1 MTSLDGPRHGPPL
14 RPFEGFAL
22 PSGIQTG
29 ALQTTR
35 VSQHFSVLAPALTPE
50 SVADITDRLLEAGD
64 VLATRPVLD
73 LAATLGRVGARFGTD
88 GDPYRTQALEL
99 LPKSAAIS
107 PEMARAVLDGMARDW
122 TGDRLGELVRR
133 EFDDPS
139 CFDAPGGSDGSAR
152 MAFGPTLCVQIVSG
166 SVPGVGMN
174 ALLRSLLV
182 RAPTL
187 LKPGLG
193 DVVLPMLFARALREE
208 DSELADAL
216 AITYWPGGSS
226 DVEAAAMAQADVT
239 VVYGSDESVRALRS
253 LAPVTARFVAYH
265 HRVSVGVIGRD
276 ALVPA
281 KVEVAAG
288 HVARSAAMFDQRG
301 CVCPQVVYVEE
312 GGEVSP
318 ADFLERLAVA
328 MAAIE
333 EELPGV
339 DLDVDDAAALHQ
351 LRGTAEMLSA
361 SGSGSVLHGG
371 DAGSWTLFQEGQ
383 PVSGMPTVGRFVR
396 VRAIADVGKLANEL
410 RAIGPHL
417 QSVGFTGLGGRES
430 GVAATLGVLGASRV
444 VPLAS
449 MPFPPPWWL
458 HDGRGPLREL
468 VRWTE
473 VEQE

>member
-1 MTSLDGPRHGPPL
+1 MTSADGS
-14 RPFEGFAL
+14 FEGFAL
-22 PSGIQTG
+22 PSGLEPG
-29 ALQTTR
+29 ALQTTK
-35 VSQHFSVLAPALTPE
+35 VLQDFSILAPTLTPK
-50 SVADITDRLLEAGD
+50 SVADITARLLEAGD
-64 VLATRPVLD
+64 RLATRPVLD

-88 GDPYRTQALEL
+88 GDPYRTQALDL
-99 LPKSAAIS
+99 LPNSAAIS

-133 EFDDPS
+133 EFDDPT
-139 CFDAPGGSDGSAR
+139 CFDAPVGSDESAR
-152 MAFGPTLCVQIVSG
+152 MAFGPALCVQIVSG
-166 SVPGVGMN
+166 SVPGVGVN

-193 DVVLPMLFARALREE
+193 DVVLPVLFARALREE

-216 AITYWPGGSS
+216 AVAYWPGGSS
-226 DVEAAAMAQADVT
+226 DVETAALAHADVA

-253 LAPVTARFVAYH
+253 LAPVAARFVAYH
-265 HRVSVGVIGRD
+265 HRVSVAVVGRN
-276 ALVPA
+276 ALVPG
-281 KVEVAAG
+281 KVEVAARE
-288 HVARSAAMFDQRG
+288 VARSAAMFDQRG

-312 GGEVSP
+312 GGEVGP
-318 ADFLERLAVA
+318 ADFFERLAAA
-328 MAAIE
+328 MGAIE
-333 EELPGV
+333 NELPGGR
-339 DLDVDDAAALHQ
+339 LDVDDAAALHQ

-361 SGSGSVLHGG
+361 SGSGRVLHGG
-371 DAGSWTLFQEGQ
+371 DAGSWTLFQDAQ
-383 PVSGMPTVGRFVR
+383 AISGMPAIGRFVR
-396 VRAIADVGKLANEL
+396 VRAIADVGELADEL

-417 QSVGFTGLGGRES
+417 QTVGFTGLGGRAPE
-430 GVAATLGVLGASRV
+430 VAAKLGALGASRV

-468 VRWTE
+468 VRWME